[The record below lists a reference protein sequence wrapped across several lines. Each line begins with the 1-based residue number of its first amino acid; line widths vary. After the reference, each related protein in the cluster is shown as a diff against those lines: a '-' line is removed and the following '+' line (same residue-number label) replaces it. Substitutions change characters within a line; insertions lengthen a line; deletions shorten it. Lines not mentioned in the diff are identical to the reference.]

1 MLTFEDCPALCELTE
16 EKVGAVA
23 AHEHLPAV
31 AALELSECIIHAAG
45 GERRIQGVILD
56 DIMMAARAR
65 RDPLVARRLK
75 ITLRRLLEWQ
85 EARHGTH

>member
-23 AHEHLPAV
+23 GHEHLPAV
-31 AALELSECIIHAAG
+31 TALELSECIIHAAG
-45 GERRIQGVILD
+45 GERRIQVVTLD
-56 DIMMAARAR
+56 DIMAARAR

-75 ITLRRLLEWQ
+75 ITLRRFLGRQ